1 MALKQSL
8 QRLAAGLVELLH
20 TRIELLSVELQELA
34 VAGAQALVRLALA
47 LLLVLFSLGC
57 AVAALTLSVPAEHR
71 VGLLAGLAVVLLA
84 LAGGLGWYAVRQ
96 VRQLGRP
103 LAASLQELTRDE
115 QALKASEPGREQ
127 A

>member
-47 LLLVLFSLGC
+47 LLLVLFALGC
-57 AVAALTLSVPAEHR
+57 AVAALTLSVPPEAR
-71 VGLLAGLAVVLLA
+71 VGLLAGLAVALLV
-84 LAGGLGWYAVRQ
+84 LAGWLGWFAVQR

-115 QALKASEPGREQ
+115 QALKTPEPPREPT
-127 A
+127 

>member
-57 AVAALTLSVPAEHR
+57 AVAALTLSVPPEYR
-71 VGLLAGLAVVLLA
+71 VGLLAGLAVALLA
-84 LAGGLGWYAVRQ
+84 LAGGLGWYAVQQ

-103 LAASLQELTRDE
+103 LAATLQELARDE
-115 QALKASEPGREQ
+115 QALKPPEPGREPT
-127 A
+127 

>member
-47 LLLVLFSLGC
+47 LLLVLFGLGC
-57 AVAALTLSVPAEHR
+57 AVAALTLSVPPDTR
-71 VGLLAGLAVVLLA
+71 VGLLAGLAVALLA
-84 LAGGLGWYAVRQ
+84 LAGWLGWYAVQQ
-96 VRQLGRP
+96 VKQLGRP
-103 LAASLQELTRDE
+103 LAASLQELARDE
-115 QALKASEPGREQ
+115 QALKTPEPGREPT
-127 A
+127 

>member
-47 LLLVLFSLGC
+47 LLLVLFGLGC
-57 AVAALTLSVPAEHR
+57 AVAALTLSVPADTR
-71 VGLLAGLAVVLLA
+71 VGLLAGLAVALLA
-84 LAGGLGWYAVRQ
+84 LAGWLGWYAVQQ
-96 VRQLGRP
+96 VKQLGRP
-103 LAASLQELTRDE
+103 LAASLQELARDE
-115 QALKASEPGREQ
+115 QALKTPEPGREPT
-127 A
+127 

>member
-47 LLLVLFSLGC
+47 LLLVLFGLGC
-57 AVAALTLSVPAEHR
+57 AVAALTLSVPADTR
-71 VGLLAGLAVVLLA
+71 VGLLAGLAVALLA
-84 LAGGLGWYAVRQ
+84 LAGWLGWYAVQQ
-96 VRQLGRP
+96 VKQLGRP
-103 LAASLQELTRDE
+103 LAASLQELARDE
-115 QALKASEPGREQ
+115 QALKTSEPGREPT
-127 A
+127 